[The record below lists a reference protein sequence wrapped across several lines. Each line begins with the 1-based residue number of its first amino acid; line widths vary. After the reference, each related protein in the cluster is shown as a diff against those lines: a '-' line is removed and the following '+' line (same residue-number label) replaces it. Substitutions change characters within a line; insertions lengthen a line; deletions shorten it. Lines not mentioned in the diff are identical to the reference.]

1 MVLYKKI
8 RKWEVMMG
16 LKAVGH
22 SGLVWG
28 YEKWCLFSV
37 PLWIGLGLREFAS
50 LIIQIFFLDYEIL
63 KIRLGFFRIPLR
75 TALVSSNLAKQI
87 KSQRWLVTS
96 LRLTFKVHR
105 PKNLRYCADLQ
116 KLSAVGRRLWLN
128 CTSGAVVEY
137 CLNVLQLC
145 TVQTLLKDTILYV
158 LL

>member
-1 MVLYKKI
+1 
-8 RKWEVMMG
+8 MG
-16 LKAVGH
+16 GDD
-22 SGLVWG
+22 GPEGRWT
-28 YEKWCLFSV
+28 
-37 PLWIGLGLREFAS
+37 LWTSLGLREMV
-50 LIIQIFFLDYEIL
+50 LIFGPALDWFGVTRIRIPYYPDFFLDYEIL